1 MGLKKR
7 LLVAFAIIIMVPLL
21 LTGIVTVAVM
31 GFNYRNLEKGT
42 MSTEDGETIYY
53 VVRNDAS
60 VPRMEVPVRQTILFI
75 VLIILLTAFVTVV
88 WLYRSLIRPLNVLRM
103 ATANMKLGNL
113 DFTISGNPDDELGQ
127 LCEEF
132 EEMRVRLKEQID
144 ARMKYEK
151 DTVELISNISHDLKT
166 PLTAIKGYAEG
177 IIDGVADTE
186 EKRSKYVR
194 TIYTKASDMSVL
206 VDELSLYSKID
217 SNIIPYNFEKL
228 DINAYFMDCVEE
240 QSLDM
245 EVKGIT
251 MELASEVPAGTFVKA
266 DAEQLRRVVNN
277 IIGNAV
283 KYMDKPSGSI
293 RIRLIPLKCCV
304 KVEIEDNGPGI
315 EEKDLE
321 HLFERFYR
329 ADSSRGTRK
338 GGSGLGLAIV
348 KKIIEDHGGKVGA
361 ASTPGEGSTFFFTL
375 PIYTENNAIC
385 EEVEDA
391 EYSALPKNEPQPEKG
406 GREECHEKEDT
417 DNRR

>member
-7 LLVAFAIIIMVPLL
+7 LLVAFAIIILVPILL
-21 LTGIVTVAVM
+21 AGTVTAAVL
-31 GFNYRNLEKGT
+31 GFNYRNLEKGP

-53 VVRNDAS
+53 VVRSGPSA
-60 VPRMEVPVRQTILFI
+60 PRMELPVRQTIVLI
-75 VLIILLTAFVTVV
+75 GLIILLTAFITVV

-103 ATANMKLGNL
+103 ATANMKQGNL

-144 ARMKYEK
+144 ARMKYEQ
-151 DTVELISNISHDLKT
+151 DTIELISNISHDLKT

-217 SNIIPYNFEKL
+217 SNIIPYNFDKV
-228 DINAYFMDCVEE
+228 DINAYFTDCVEE

-251 MELASEVPAGTFVKA
+251 MEFASEVPAGTFVKA
-266 DAEQLRRVVNN
+266 DSEQLRRVVNN

-283 KYMDKPSGSI
+283 KYMNKPSGSI
-293 RIRLIPLKCCV
+293 KIRLIPLKCCV

-315 EEKDLE
+315 DENDLA
-321 HLFERFYR
+321 HIFERFYR

-361 ASTPGEGSTFFFTL
+361 ESTPGEGSTFFFTL
-375 PIYTENNAIC
+375 PIYTENNTIC

-391 EYSALPKNEPQPEKG
+391 EYSALPENGPQPEKG
-406 GREECHEKEDT
+406 GREE
-417 DNRR
+417 

>member
-7 LLVAFAIIIMVPLL
+7 LVVAFAIIILVPIL
-21 LTGIVTVAVM
+21 LTGAVTAAVISM
-31 GFNYRNLEKGT
+31 NNNALEKGT
-42 MSTEDGETIYY
+42 ITSEDGETIYY
-53 VVRNDAS
+53 VVRNGSA
-60 VPRMEVPVRQTILFI
+60 VPRMDLPVRQTIILI
-75 VLIILLTAFVTVV
+75 MLIILLTAFVTVV

-103 ATANMKLGNL
+103 ATSNMKRGNL
-113 DFTISGNPDDELGQ
+113 DFTISGSPDDELGQ

-144 ARMKYEK
+144 ARMKYEQ
-151 DTVELISNISHDLKT
+151 DTIELISNISHDLKT

-177 IIDGVADTE
+177 IMDGVADCE
-186 EKRSKYVR
+186 EKRNKYIR

-217 SNIIPYNFEKL
+217 SNIIPYNFDRL

-251 MELASEVPAGTFVKA
+251 MKLESEVPAGTFVKA
-266 DAEQLRRVVNN
+266 DSEQLRRVVNN

-293 RIRLIPLKCCV
+293 TIRLVPKKCCV
-304 KVEIEDNGPGI
+304 RVEVEDNGPGI
-315 EEKDLE
+315 AEADLE
-321 HLFERFYR
+321 HIFERFYR

-348 KKIIEDHGGKVGA
+348 KKIIEDHGGEVGA
-361 ASTPGEGSTFFFTL
+361 SSTFGEGSTFFFTL
-375 PIYTENNAIC
+375 PVYTENNKKC

-391 EYSALPKNEPQPEKG
+391 EYSALPDSNPQPVKG
-406 GREECHEKEDT
+406 DMEE
-417 DNRR
+417 

>member
-7 LLVAFAIIIMVPLL
+7 LVVAFAIIIFVPIL
-21 LTGIVTVAVM
+21 LTAAVTAAVLS
-31 GFNYRNLEKGT
+31 FNNNALEKGAIK
-42 MSTEDGETIYY
+42 SEDGETIYY
-53 VVRNDAS
+53 VVRNGPS
-60 VPRMEVPVRQTILFI
+60 VPRMDLPVRQTIILI

-103 ATANMKLGNL
+103 ATSNMKRGNL
-113 DFTISGNPDDELGQ
+113 DFTISGSPDDELGQ

-144 ARMKYEK
+144 ARMKYEQ
-151 DTVELISNISHDLKT
+151 DTIELISNISHDLKT

-177 IIDGVADTE
+177 IMDGVADCE
-186 EKRSKYVR
+186 EKRNKYIR

-217 SNIIPYNFEKL
+217 SNIIPYNFDRL

-251 MELASEVPAGTFVKA
+251 MKLESEVPAGTFVKA
-266 DAEQLRRVVNN
+266 DSEQLRRVVNN

-293 RIRLIPLKCCV
+293 TIRLIPRKCCV
-304 KVEIEDNGPGI
+304 KIEVADNGPGI
-315 EEKDLE
+315 AETDIE
-321 HLFERFYR
+321 HIFERFYR

-348 KKIIEDHGGKVGA
+348 KKIIEDHGGEVGA
-361 ASTPGEGSTFFFTL
+361 SSTPGEGSTIFFTL
-375 PIYTENNAIC
+375 PIYTENNKKC

-391 EYSALPKNEPQPEKG
+391 EYSALPESNPQPVKAD
-406 GREECHEKEDT
+406 REE
-417 DNRR
+417 

>member
-7 LLVAFAIIIMVPLL
+7 LVVAFAIIILVPIL
-21 LTGIVTVAVM
+21 LTGAVTAAVISM
-31 GFNYRNLEKGT
+31 NNNALEKGT
-42 MSTEDGETIYY
+42 IESEDGETIYY
-53 VVRNDAS
+53 VVRNGSA
-60 VPRMEVPVRQTILFI
+60 VPRMELPVRQTIILI
-75 VLIILLTAFVTVV
+75 MLIILLTAFVTVV

-103 ATANMKLGNL
+103 ATSNMKRGNL
-113 DFTISGNPDDELGQ
+113 DFTISGSPDDELGQ

-132 EEMRVRLKEQID
+132 EEMRLRLKEQID
-144 ARMKYEK
+144 ARMKYEQ
-151 DTVELISNISHDLKT
+151 DTIELISNISHDLKT

-177 IIDGVADTE
+177 IMDGVADCE
-186 EKRSKYVR
+186 EKRNKYIR

-217 SNIIPYNFEKL
+217 SNIIPYNFDRL

-245 EVKGIT
+245 EVKGIA

-266 DAEQLRRVVNN
+266 DPEQLRRVVNN

-283 KYMDKPSGSI
+283 KYMNKPSGSI
-293 RIRLIPLKCCV
+293 KIRLVPMKCCV

-315 EEKDLE
+315 AENDLA
-321 HLFERFYR
+321 HIFERFYR

-361 ASTPGEGSTFFFTL
+361 ESTPGEGSTIFFTL
-375 PIYTENNAIC
+375 PVYTENNTVC

-391 EYSALPKNEPQPEKG
+391 EYSALPKNEPQIRQEDGHEEKN
-406 GREECHEKEDT
+406 T
-417 DNRR
+417 DN

>member
-7 LLVAFAIIIMVPLL
+7 LLVAFAIIILVPILL
-21 LTGIVTVAVM
+21 AGTVTAAVL

-53 VVRNDAS
+53 VVRNDSS
-60 VPRMEVPVRQTILFI
+60 VPRMELPVRQTIILI
-75 VLIILLTAFVTVV
+75 GLIILLTAFVTVV

-103 ATANMKLGNL
+103 ATANMKQGNL
-113 DFTISGNPDDELGQ
+113 DFTISGSPDDELGQ

-144 ARMKYEK
+144 ARMKYEQ
-151 DTVELISNISHDLKT
+151 DTIELISNISHDLKT

-177 IIDGVADTE
+177 IIDGVADSE
-186 EKRSKYVR
+186 EKRNKYIR

-217 SNIIPYNFEKL
+217 SNIIPYNFGKL

-245 EVKGIT
+245 EVKGIA
-251 MELASEVPAGTFVKA
+251 MELNSEVPAGTLVKA
-266 DAEQLRRVVNN
+266 DPEQLRRVVNN

-283 KYMDKPSGSI
+283 KYMNKPSGSI
-293 RIRLIPLKCCV
+293 KIRLIPLKCCV
-304 KVEIEDNGPGI
+304 KIEVEDNGPGI
-315 EEKDLE
+315 AENDLA
-321 HLFERFYR
+321 HIFERFYR

-361 ASTPGEGSTFFFTL
+361 ESTPGEGSTFFFTL
-375 PIYTENNAIC
+375 PIYTENNTIC

-391 EYSALPKNEPQPEKG
+391 EYSALPKNDPQPEKTA
-406 GREECHEKEDT
+406 GRNNDEEKNT
-417 DNRR
+417 DH